1 MTQYIAPNLAMAM
14 QYSNQQGMSPSNVY
28 SSGQL
33 ALANGGLAS
42 LPRHRYQD
50 GSIGGGTIQGTP
62 MSGGRTGY
70 FKPWKSIK
78 KAAKKIAKPFVKTA
92 KKIVPKE
99 LAGIMQ
105 VAAPFIAPSNP
116 WLAAGLSAA
125 GQARQRGRISPL
137 QTLLSTAPGW
147 TNEGVM
153 KFANRIPGGG
163 RFADWVGK
171 SDL

>member
-1 MTQYIAPNLAMAM
+1 M

-33 ALANGGLAS
+33 ALADGGLAS

-50 GSIGGGTIQGTP
+50 GSIGGGIIQGTP

-78 KAAKKIAKPFVKTA
+78 KAAKKIAKPFIKTA

-105 VAAPFIAPSNP
+105 VAAP
-116 WLAAGLSAA
+116 L
-125 GQARQRGRISPL
+125 
-137 QTLLSTAPGW
+137 
-147 TNEGVM
+147 
-153 KFANRIPGGG
+153 
-163 RFADWVGK
+163 
-171 SDL
+171 